1 MEENIRDEFDELTTD
16 VIFALNRLLQ
26 NDEVGKRDKALVK
39 ISHFKQWFQKFT
51 DEVDAE
57 RVNQLNK

>member
-1 MEENIRDEFDELTTD
+1 MEELRNEFDELTTQ
-16 VIFALNRLLQ
+16 VIFALNSLLQ

-51 DEVDAE
+51 DEVDNE
-57 RVNQLNK
+57 RINQLNK

>member
-1 MEENIRDEFDELTTD
+1 MEELRNEFDELTTQ
-16 VIFALNRLLQ
+16 VIFALNSLLQ

-51 DEVDAE
+51 DEVDRE
-57 RVNQLNK
+57 RIQTI

>member
-1 MEENIRDEFDELTTD
+1 MEELRNEFDELTTQ
-16 VIFALNRLLQ
+16 VIFALNSLLQ

-51 DEVDAE
+51 DEVDND
-57 RVNQLNK
+57 RLNQLNK

>member
-1 MEENIRDEFDELTTD
+1 MEELRNEFDELTTQ
-16 VIFALNRLLQ
+16 VIFALNSLLQ

-51 DEVDAE
+51 DEVDNE
-57 RVNQLNK
+57 RLNQLNK

>member
-1 MEENIRDEFDELTTD
+1 MEELRNEFDELTTQ
-16 VIFALNRLLQ
+16 VIFALNSLLQ

-51 DEVDAE
+51 DDVDRE
-57 RVNQLNK
+57 RLQTI

>member
-1 MEENIRDEFDELTTD
+1 MEELRNEFDELTTQ
-16 VIFALNRLLQ
+16 VIFALNSLLQ

-51 DEVDAE
+51 DEVDRE
-57 RVNQLNK
+57 RLQTI